1 MFEIYSCPFC
11 LLASFVGILVDWSWV
26 WGLTSS
32 ESLPMFVDSLL
43 SCTWLLFFC
52 NLWLLYVFLHKVVL
66 KNCEAGFSDYSLC
79 RGRSWQVH
87 GLTSRL
93 WRDCLKG
100 LELALVQDDL
110 SGVMKE
116 VLGVVIQGGCLV
128 GEPEALLMKTKTF
141 DSLHFLQ
148 NKRFLF
154 FFRLC

>member
-1 MFEIYSCPFC
+1 M
-11 LLASFVGILVDWSWV
+11 
-26 WGLTSS
+26 
-32 ESLPMFVDSLL
+32 
-43 SCTWLLFFC
+43 
-52 NLWLLYVFLHKVVL
+52 
-66 KNCEAGFSDYSLC
+66 
-79 RGRSWQVH
+79 H

-100 LELALVQDDL
+100 LELVLVQDDL